1 MFKAMCKRTFR
12 SADASTQLGC
22 VLPKVLAVVAI
33 VERINIGFEACVEG
47 VASVLGIE
55 SRVGPSQVFKER

>member
-22 VLPKVLAVVAI
+22 VLPKALAVVAI